1 MKCSLGISNF
11 LEEISSL
18 SHSIVFLYFIAL
30 IAEKAFLPLVILW
43 NSAFR
48 WVYLSF
54 SPLPLASLLFSTI
67 CMASSDNYF
76 AFLHFLFLGMVLI
89 TTSYTRSRNLVHS
102 FSGPVSIKSNA
113 DVFTCFYLV
122 NQLFQNHLRKT
133 LSYFLLNLFVSLCKI
148 NLLHPWRTISGLCF
162 VSLVYQS
169 HWFTPCHK
177 HHLIIVIL

>member
-1 MKCSLGISNF
+1 MKCSLGIFNV

-76 AFLHFLFLGMVLI
+76 ACLHFLFLGMVLI